1 MVLRSR
7 RSDIAICF
15 VLSMMCN
22 HPSEWWSNAKGEN
35 MSGHPSRRQIL
46 RSTLA
51 SSGLGLAI
59 GYPAL
64 TFAQSAAP
72 TPQCHD
78 ADEATIRQTEGPYF
92 KPSSPQRADLVE
104 PETKAR
110 LVEING
116 QVLTRS
122 CRPVERALVDLW
134 HADERGEYDNAGFR
148 YRGHLF
154 TDGEGRYRFRTILPA
169 LYPGRTR
176 HYHIKV
182 QAPERPVLTTQ
193 LYFPDEPAN
202 RRDGLFRRDL
212 AMRITE
218 APDGLAA
225 RFDFVLD
232 MR

>member
-1 MVLRSR
+1 MRKNALQKYRHKPAR
-7 RSDIAICF
+7 HD
-15 VLSMMCN
+15 
-22 HPSEWWSNAKGEN
+22 HAKGEN
-35 MSGHPSRRQIL
+35 MSAHPSRRQIL
-46 RSTLA
+46 RSALA
-51 SSGLGLAI
+51 SSSLGLAI

-64 TFAQSAAP
+64 TFAQNAAP

-78 ADEATIRQTEGPYF
+78 GDEATVRQTEGPYF
-92 KPSSPQRADLVE
+92 RPSSPQRADFLE
-104 PETKAR
+104 SDTR
-110 LVEING
+110 GTLVEING

-122 CRPVERALVDLW
+122 CHPVERALVDLW

-202 RRDGLFRRDL
+202 RRDGFFRRDL
-212 AMRITE
+212 AMRIAE
-218 APDGLAA
+218 APNSLAA

-232 MR
+232 MQ

>member
-1 MVLRSR
+1 
-7 RSDIAICF
+7 
-15 VLSMMCN
+15 
-22 HPSEWWSNAKGEN
+22 
-35 MSGHPSRRQIL
+35 MSAHLSRRQIL

-64 TFAQSAAP
+64 TFAESAAP

-78 ADEATIRQTEGPYF
+78 GDEATIRQTEGPYF
-92 KPSSPQRADLVE
+92 KRSSPQRADLLE
-104 PETKAR
+104 ADAKGP

-134 HADERGEYDNAGFR
+134 HADERGEYDNASFR

-202 RRDGLFRRDL
+202 RHDGLFRRDL
-212 AMRITE
+212 EMRITE
-218 APDGLAA
+218 AMDGLAA